1 MAYKPISHTSEIGFE
16 VSSMDLAKLFIECAR
31 AMFREMLGSLYGIK
45 ILQEKKVHL
54 EGEDLEDLLHKW
66 LSHLLYEF
74 ETSKMIYRQ
83 FKVNINFEDDKFKLD
98 ATIGGEPFDPNKHT
112 IRKALKGVTR
122 HKLHVERERGIWRA
136 SVIIDV

>member
-1 MAYKPISHTSEIGFE
+1 MAYKPISHTSEVGFE
-16 VSSMDLAKLFIECAR
+16 VSSMDLGKLFVECAR

-45 ILQEKKVHL
+45 VIEEKKIRL

-66 LSHLLYEF
+66 LSQFLYEF
-74 ETSKMIYRQ
+74 EVNKMIYRQ
-83 FKVNINFEDDKFKLD
+83 FNVNIDFEDDGFKLI
-98 ATIGGEPFDPNKHT
+98 ATAGGEMFDPNKHR
-112 IRKALKGVTR
+112 IKRALKGITR